1 MLTRSKADPAPELR
15 RFLAAAAVVATL
27 LGEGTGTADAQ
38 VVMIAPSPAF
48 DLGPLEDQLEIVELE
63 REILA
68 FDPWTGAAL
77 AVGLG
82 REEVVR
88 WRGVRGRVG
97 LVVTD
102 RRLLA
107 TVPGAARWTERELGV
122 SESLPQRVL
131 LGDRVALVVT
141 DRRVLAFEGVSGNW
155 NELDL
160 RPREQVLEAGV
171 GTNVAVAATRF
182 RVFGVAALRGGPF
195 EHELDV
201 HDELVGLSVHAGFAT
216 VTTRRLLLTFRTP
229 DANWSETRLPVR

>member
-1 MLTRSKADPAPELR
+1 MPTRSDPAQTLR
-15 RFLAAAAVVATL
+15 RLLTTAVVVATL
-27 LGEGTGTADAQ
+27 FGDGRGAADAQ
-38 VVMIAPSPAF
+38 TVTIAPTPGF
-48 DLGPLEDQLEIVELE
+48 DLGPLEDQLEVVELE
-63 REILA
+63 RKILA
-68 FDPWTGAAL
+68 LDPWTGAAL
-77 AVGLG
+77 AIDLG

-107 TVPGAARWTERELGV
+107 TVPGAARWAERELGV
-122 SESLPQRVL
+122 SESSPQRVL

-141 DRRVLAFEGVSGNW
+141 DRRVLAFEGVAGNW

-195 EHELDV
+195 EHELDI

-216 VTTRRLLLTFRTP
+216 VTTRKILLTFRAP
-229 DANWSETRLPVR
+229 GANWSETHLPVR

>member
-1 MLTRSKADPAPELR
+1 MRTRSDPAQTLR
-15 RFLAAAAVVATL
+15 RLLTAAVVVATL
-27 LGEGTGTADAQ
+27 FGDGRGAADAQ
-38 VVMIAPSPAF
+38 TVTIAPSPGL

-82 REEVVR
+82 RDEVVR

-107 TVPGAARWTERELGV
+107 TVPGAARWTERELRV
-122 SESLPQRVL
+122 SEALPQRVL

-141 DRRVLAFEGVSGNW
+141 DRRVLAFEGVSGTW
-155 NELDL
+155 NEIDL
-160 RPREQVLEAGV
+160 RPREGVLEAGV

-216 VTTRRLLLTFRTP
+216 VTTRKVLLTFRTP
-229 DANWSETRLPVR
+229 DANWSETRLPIR

>member
-1 MLTRSKADPAPELR
+1 MLTRSKPERAPELPR
-15 RFLAAAAVVATL
+15 RLIVAATVIAAL
-27 LGEGTGTADAQ
+27 LGDGRDAADART
-38 VVMIAPSPAF
+38 VTIAPPPGF
-48 DLGPLEDQLEIVELE
+48 DLGPLEDQLEIIELE

-68 FDPWTGAAL
+68 LDPWTGAAL

-82 REEVVR
+82 REEAVR

-122 SESLPQRVL
+122 NESSPQRVL

-141 DRRVLAFEGVSGNW
+141 DRRVFAFEGMSGTW
-155 NELDL
+155 NECAL

-171 GTNVAVAATRF
+171 GTNVGGGARPAP
-182 RVFGVAALRGGPF
+182 GVGGGAPPRGPQAPRPG
-195 EHELDV
+195 
-201 HDELVGLSVHAGFAT
+201 
-216 VTTRRLLLTFRTP
+216 R
-229 DANWSETRLPVR
+229 